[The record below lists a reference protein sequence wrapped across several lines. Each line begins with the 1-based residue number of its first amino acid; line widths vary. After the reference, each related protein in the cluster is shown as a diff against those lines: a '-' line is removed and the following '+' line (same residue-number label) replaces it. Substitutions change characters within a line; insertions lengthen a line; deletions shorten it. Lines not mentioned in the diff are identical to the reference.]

1 MQRGRALKR
10 GGGGRIIGGK
20 MKNAAIFLVAALV
33 CALPFLLRP
42 ESGAGEW
49 KEGDPVLVVVSPHI
63 ASIRDAF
70 ARGFSEW
77 HAKRHGRPVRI
88 DWRNIGGTT
97 EIMRY
102 LRGEYAAAFRAYAR
116 REGMPWPDGADPF
129 AKNPPSRG
137 VGESVEAFAA
147 RSALREKFRGT
158 DDPSAFT
165 CKIDVFFGGGTYDH
179 GSAEAQGFTVPPW
192 PEGGWPEG
200 ILEDADGVEM
210 IPEALGGETW
220 RGKAFFSAALS
231 GFGICSNP
239 DRLRELGVTN
249 ADGTARIPRAWRD
262 LADPRLFGEVA
273 VTDPTKSGSI
283 AKAFEMIL
291 HAACRD
297 RVLAGGWTAAEIS
310 ANERAVASS
319 LPLPFPFPGSS
330 GIGGSG
336 GAAGGPGRSPYQAA
350 VEAGWLDGI
359 ALLQGIGANA
369 RYFTDAA
376 GKPPVDVSAGDAAA
390 GVCIDFYGRVQAETT
405 RFGGR
410 ERLAYVT
417 PKGGS
422 SISGDPISLLRGSER
437 RELACRFI
445 EFVLSEEGQ
454 TLWNGRPGTPGG
466 PKGAALRRLPVR
478 RDFYPDPEHPTVD
491 ARARARAGTTSDDLL
506 DGAVDAYAL
515 ASAFEYEPRWTASHF
530 AFLRS
535 FVRAMCMDSGDEL
548 REAWG
553 AILEAGG
560 PGAVPEAAALL
571 RRLPDAPFRVDWAGV
586 TAAVRDPAL
595 RGGLSDTDQQTEW
608 TKFFRRS
615 YREARD
621 AARAAAR

>member
-1 MQRGRALKR
+1 MR
-10 GGGGRIIGGK
+10 
-20 MKNAAIFLVAALV
+20 NAAVFLAAALV
-33 CALPFLLRP
+33 CALPFVLRP
-42 ESGAGEW
+42 GRDGGDW

-70 ARGFSEW
+70 ARGFSDW
-77 HAKRHGRPVRI
+77 HRRRYGAPVRI

-102 LRGEYAAAFRAYAR
+102 LKGEYAAAFRAWAR
-116 REGMPWPDGADPF
+116 REGVPWPEGADPF
-129 AKNPPSRG
+129 AKRPPVSAA
-137 VGESVEAFAA
+137 GEGEGDSAA
-147 RSALREKFRGT
+147 AAALWRLLRET
-158 DDPSAFT
+158 DDPAAFT

-179 GSAEAQGFTVPPW
+179 GAAEAQGLTVPPW
-192 PEGGWPEG
+192 PEGEWPAG
-200 ILEDADGVEM
+200 LLADSDGVEM
-210 IPEALGGETW
+210 IPESLGGEIW
-220 RGKAFFSAALS
+220 RDGVFCSAALS

-239 DRLRELGVTN
+239 DRLLGLGVTN
-249 ADGTARIPRAWRD
+249 ADGSARIPTAWRD
-262 LADPRLFGEVA
+262 LADPRLFREVA

-291 HAACRD
+291 HAACRE
-297 RVLAGGWTAAEIS
+297 RVIAEGWPPEEIS
-310 ANERAVASS
+310 RIERSAASGV
-319 LPLPFPFPGSS
+319 PED
-330 GIGGSG
+330 
-336 GAAGGPGRSPYQAA
+336 YQAA

-359 ALLQGIGANA
+359 RLLQGIGANA

-410 ERLAYVT
+410 DRLVYVT

-422 SISGDPISLLRGSER
+422 SISGDPISILRGSER
-437 RELACRFI
+437 RALAERFM

-454 TLWNGRPGTPGG
+454 TLWNGRPGTPGA
-466 PKGAALRRLPVR
+466 PQGAALRRLPVR
-478 RDFYPDPEHPTVD
+478 RDFYPDPERPAVD

-506 DGAVDAYAL
+506 DGTVDAYAL

-553 AILEAGG
+553 AILAAGG
-560 PGAVPEAAALL
+560 PEAAPEAVALL
-571 RRLPDAPFRVDWAGV
+571 RRLPDAPFPVDWKHV
-586 TAAVRDPAL
+586 TLAVRDPSL
-595 RGGLSDTDQQTEW
+595 PGGLSDTDLQTEW

-621 AARAAAR
+621 AAARAAQ